1 MRRQTYLVSSSGVH
15 SDGTLTPRP
24 HHNANEHD
32 TRRKLA
38 DSAASNC
45 AHLPALASNLQC
57 LLPPLP
63 VVLARR
69 GLLLLAPRAIPK
81 TTSGKLKR
89 AECKQCYARYAEAL
103 LRSDVAASRTGV
115 SEGGA
120 VRSDAAAALRPS
132 IDAAALIHAWRSSG
146 DESAEEPLAALAQS
160 MPQDHGMPEAE
171 ASQREAA
178 EAAEAEAAAE
188 VAEVASVGSEAA
200 ASMAAVSEAAVS
212 AKMDDFSDGGDDN
225 YGGNL
230 SVAHVAKVIKE
241 MSFTTISPDEPLDEC
256 GLDSLEM
263 YDLEEKL
270 RELTGIKRL
279 PISFILEHATLRELC
294 RALRAKVAEE
304 KLKMKKATGP

>member
-146 DESAEEPLAALAQS
+146 DGFQS
-160 MPQDHGMPEAE
+160 PVPAPKAG
-171 ASQREAA
+171 
-178 EAAEAEAAAE
+178 
-188 VAEVASVGSEAA
+188 GA
-200 ASMAAVSEAAVS
+200 ASGKRRGGPRVRAGDSETYQ
-212 AKMDDFSDGGDDN
+212 
-225 YGGNL
+225 YGRVL
-230 SVAHVAKVIKE
+230 QAHRT
-241 MSFTTISPDEPLDEC
+241 TTIE
-256 GLDSLEM
+256 
-263 YDLEEKL
+263 
-270 RELTGIKRL
+270 
-279 PISFILEHATLRELC
+279 
-294 RALRAKVAEE
+294 
-304 KLKMKKATGP
+304 